1 MMMPPPP
8 PPGGGRGPRRALTKE
23 EKKNAPK
30 LTWPLA
36 KRILSWL
43 RPYRWHLG
51 LVLLCITAAGL
62 LGIVPS
68 LLTGRM
74 IDKGLYG
81 GDVELLVQLAL
92 LSLLVLIASNVISA
106 GEVYLTSWIGQHVTF
121 DMRNKMYAHLQ
132 KMGHRFFTS
141 NLQGNII
148 TRMTEDIGG
157 VQQVIASTFLNV
169 FSNCATVIIVL
180 VTLFQKNWVLALV
193 GIGMVPLLVIPTRM
207 VGQKRWAIADATQK
221 QRDQSNQILN
231 ETLSVSGQLLV
242 KLFTNEKWEYDAYE
256 AINRETMR
264 LHIKERLMGLWF
276 WRTLRVLRGMG
287 PLLIYVAAGFIMY
300 RMGGSDLTVGDVT
313 VIVSLINRLYQ
324 PVDQL
329 LNVQSDVIR
338 SMALFTRIF
347 EYFDLKPEVES
358 PENGYLPSRVRGDIA
373 FDHVAFSYSP
383 EKELLREI
391 TFRADAGK
399 TIAIVGASGSGKST
413 LVNLIPRLYDVQE
426 GSVTLDGV
434 DLRQW
439 DLTALRR
446 QVAAVTQETYL
457 FNDTVRANLLYA
469 KQDATDAELEQACR
483 DANIHDFIM
492 SLPQGY
498 DTQVG
503 NRGFKLSGG
512 EKQRLSI
519 ARAILKNPTVLIL
532 DEATS
537 SLDSISESLIQQ
549 AIEPLLKGR
558 TSIVIA
564 HRLTTVLAADEIL
577 VMQEGQ
583 IVERGCHAEL
593 VEQNGVYRELYETQ
607 FRYALDDYEQRKSG
621 VNLHIP
627 KEEQQDV

>member
-1 MMMPPPP
+1 MAP
-8 PPGGGRGPRRALTKE
+8 PPGGRRGPRSPLTKE

-43 RPYRWHLG
+43 WPYRWKLG
-51 LVLLCITAAGL
+51 LVLLCITASGI
-62 LGIVPS
+62 LGVVPS
-68 LLTGRM
+68 LLTGQM

-81 GDVELLVQLAL
+81 ANVGLLVQLAL
-92 LSLLVLIASNVISA
+92 LSLLVLVGSSLISA
-106 GEVYLTSWIGQHVTF
+106 GETYLTSWIGQHVTY
-121 DMRNKMYAHLQ
+121 DMRNQMYAHLQ
-132 KMGHRFFTS
+132 RMSHRFFTA
-141 NLQGNII
+141 NLQGDII

-169 FSNCATVIIVL
+169 FSNCATVVIVL
-180 VTLFQKNWVLALV
+180 VTLFEKNWILALV
-193 GIGMVPLLVIPTRM
+193 GIAMVPILVIPTRI

-221 QRDQSNQILN
+221 QRDKSNQILN

-242 KLFTNEKWEYDAYE
+242 KLFTNEEREYETYK
-256 AINRETMR
+256 AINKETMR

-276 WRTLRVLRGMG
+276 WRTLRILQGMA
-287 PLLIYVAAGFIMY
+287 PLFIYVAAGFIMH
-300 RMGGSDLTVGDVT
+300 RLGNGELTVGDVT
-313 VIVSLINRLYQ
+313 VIVSLITRLHH

-347 EYFDLKPEVES
+347 EYFDMEPEVKN
-358 PENGYLPSRVRGDIA
+358 PKNGHKTEQIRGDIA
-373 FDHVAFSYSP
+373 FSGVAFSYSEDKP
-383 EKELLREI
+383 LLHDI

-399 TIAIVGASGSGKST
+399 TVAIVGASGSGKST

-426 GSVTLDGV
+426 GAVTLDGI
-434 DLRQW
+434 DLREW
-439 DLTALRR
+439 DLTALRK

-469 KQDATDAELEQACR
+469 KQDATDEELEQACR

-492 SLPQGY
+492 TLPAGY
-498 DTQVG
+498 DTEVG

-519 ARAILKNPTVLIL
+519 ARAILKDPKVLIL

-537 SLDSISESLIQQ
+537 SLDSISESLIQD
-549 AIEPLLKGR
+549 AITPLLKGR

-577 VMQEGQ
+577 VMKDGA
-583 IVERGCHAEL
+583 IVERGAHAEL

-607 FRYALDDYEQRKSG
+607 FRYALDDYEQRKG
-621 VNLHIP
+621 NKNV
-627 KEEQQDV
+627 